1 MLRFLLTRLAGALV
15 VLALVAVLVFAL
27 TRLASGDPVALM
39 LGDQATAQD
48 IAQARAQY
56 GFDKPLPT
64 QFALWVG
71 ELLHGNLGQSLFLQR
86 PVAQALLERAEPTLF
101 LALFAV
107 GIAAL
112 IGIPAG
118 MAAAIW
124 RGSAADQ
131 GVSSVAMLGASV
143 PSFWLGLILIQFF
156 AVKLGWFPAS
166 GYGDP
171 SATLA
176 ERLHHLLLPALVLGL
191 LNSALIIRFTRAS
204 MLDILG
210 EDYVR
215 TARAKGLPE
224 GTIMVKHVLRNALV
238 PIVTVLG
245 LTLALMIGG
254 TVVTE
259 TVFNLPGVGNLVVRA
274 GGGRANP
281 GHHGPR
287 GEHPPRQ
294 PRVGSGRSGE
304 FGLRDRPVRT
314 DVPEKLRLRASHV
327 RLRVGLRGEC
337 CEAALERAVH
347 VDELG
352 GIASARHLFEVPDR
366 RAARNRGDTTGT
378 HRRHVYDIGGRVHEC
393 KPATPR
399 P

>member
-1 MLRFLLTRLAGALV
+1 MMRFLLKRLGGAFV
-15 VLALVAVLVFAL
+15 VLALVAVLVFCL
-27 TRLASGDPVALM
+27 TRLASGDPVALL
-39 LGDQATAQD
+39 LGDQATVED
-48 IAQARAQY
+48 IAAARTQY
-56 GFDKPLPT
+56 GLDKPLPV

-71 ELLHGNLGQSLFLQR
+71 ELLQGNLGNSLFLQR

-112 IGIPAG
+112 VGVPCG

-131 GVSSVAMLGASV
+131 AVSSVAMLGASV
-143 PSFWLGLILIQFF
+143 PSFWLGLILIQLF

-171 SATLA
+171 TAHLG
-176 ERLHHLLLPALVLGL
+176 ERLQHLLLPALVLGM

-224 GTIMVKHVLRNALV
+224 STIMVKHVLRNALV

-245 LTLALMIGG
+245 LTMALMIGG

-274 GGGRANP
+274 VLRRDYPVIQGTLLVIAAIYVFINLAIDFLYTLVD
-281 GHHGPR
+281 PR
-287 GEHPPRQ
+287 I
-294 PRVGSGRSGE
+294 
-304 FGLRDRPVRT
+304 
-314 DVPEKLRLRASHV
+314 RL
-327 RLRVGLRGEC
+327 
-337 CEAALERAVH
+337 EA
-347 VDELG
+347 
-352 GIASARHLFEVPDR
+352 P
-366 RAARNRGDTTGT
+366 
-378 HRRHVYDIGGRVHEC
+378 
-393 KPATPR
+393 
-399 P
+399 